1 MKKFNRRSFIRKSA
15 FSLAA
20 LGSSSYLKG
29 KNNPASVFSDK
40 HPFSNNAYLGDFKA
54 PPIPHVRLAII
65 GVGNRGYGHVQN
77 IAKIDNVEIVGISD
91 LYQDLVNRSI
101 KMIDK
106 LAPNRHPNVSTF
118 YGHPEHWKKMID
130 QTKPD
135 VLFVCTNWNNHAPMG
150 VYALE
155 KEAHTFIEVP
165 IAVTI
170 DEMWQLVDAAE
181 KHQKHCMMLEN
192 VNYGR
197 EELLYLNLCRQGV
210 IGDILHGEASY
221 IHDLRW
227 EMEDQERGTGSWRT
241 HHYAKRNGSLYPTH
255 GLGPVA
261 QYMNLCRGEDQFHTL
276 VSMSSPAKGRKDY
289 AAKKYPAD
297 HQWNQLEYIAGDM
310 NTSLIKTNLGRT
322 LMVQWDETSPR
333 PYTRKNLIQ
342 GTKGTLAGFPTRVA
356 LEGGVEDATE
366 NHNQWAS
373 GKQLKSLYEK
383 YEHPLYKRLGQK
395 SLEMGGHGG
404 MDSLMLLRIF
414 ECLHQGLPLDQN
426 VYEGCAWSA
435 VAPLSEQSIA
445 NGGQIQVFPD
455 FTRGHWQKT
464 QPLEI
469 II

>member
-1 MKKFNRRSFIRKSA
+1 MKKFNRRSFISKSV

-20 LGSSSYLKG
+20 LSSSTFIKGKSNSSSYFHN
-29 KNNPASVFSDK
+29 KNL
-40 HPFSNNAYLGDFKA
+40 FSNNAYLGDFKA
-54 PPIPHVRLAII
+54 PKISNVRLAII
-65 GVGNRGYGHVQN
+65 GVGNRGYGHIQN
-77 IAKIDNVEIVGISD
+77 IARIDHVEIVGISD
-91 LYQDLVNRSI
+91 LYEDLVNRSTQI
-101 KMIDK
+101 IDE
-106 LAPNRHPNVSTF
+106 LAPNRHSKVATF
-118 YGHPEHWKKMID
+118 YGHPEHWKKMIY
-130 QTKPD
+130 QTRPD
-135 VLFVCTNWNNHAPMG
+135 VVFVCTNWNNHAPMG
-150 VYALE
+150 VYALQ
-155 KEAHTFIEVP
+155 KDAHTFIEVP
-165 IAVTI
+165 MAITI
-170 DEMWQLVDAAE
+170 DGIWQLIDAAE

-241 HHYAKRNGSLYPTH
+241 PHYAKRNGSLYPTH

-261 QYMNLCRGEDQFHTL
+261 QYMNLCRGEDQFDSL
-276 VSMSSPAKGRKDY
+276 VSMSSPAKGRKYY
-289 AAKKYPAD
+289 ASKNYPLN
-297 HQWNQLEYIAGDM
+297 HKWNQLEYIAGDI
-310 NTSLIKTNLGRT
+310 NTTIIKTYLGRT
-322 LMVQWDETSPR
+322 LLVQWDETSPR

-356 LEGGVEDATE
+356 LEAGVGNATE
-366 NHNQWAS
+366 NHNTWAS
-373 GKQLKSLYEK
+373 GEQLQSLYEK

-414 ECLHQGLPLDQN
+414 ECLNQGLPLDQN
-426 VYEGCAWSA
+426 VYEGGAWSA
-435 VAPLSEQSIA
+435 VAPLSEESVA
-445 NGGQIQVFPD
+445 NGGQIQNFPD